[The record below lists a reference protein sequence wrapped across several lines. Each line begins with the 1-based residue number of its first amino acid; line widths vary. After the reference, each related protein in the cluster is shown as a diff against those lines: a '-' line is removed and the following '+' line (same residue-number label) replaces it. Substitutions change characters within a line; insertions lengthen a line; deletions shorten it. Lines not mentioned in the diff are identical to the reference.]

1 MFSAVNK
8 LHTGLVKTPVTAKFR
23 VFDDVQHTIEYAQMM
38 ERAGAQILT
47 VHGRTREMKGHN
59 TVRLLIILFFLLYF
73 LIILLF
79 LRV

>member
-1 MFSAVNK
+1 MFSTVNK

-38 ERAGAQILT
+38 ERAGAQILA

-59 TVRLLIILFFLLYF
+59 TVRLHIILFCYIFNN
-73 LIILLF
+73 IVIS
-79 LRV
+79 